1 MTPKELRNKKDKDLH
16 GFLDKWRQELA
27 GLKVQ
32 AAIGQCAKPARI
44 PMLRRNIARAKTI
57 LHEREANAGGTSE

>member
-1 MTPKELRNKKDKDLH
+1 MTPKELRSKKDKDLL
-16 GFLDKWRQELA
+16 GFLSKWQLELA

-44 PMLRRNIARAKTI
+44 PMLRRDIARVKTI
-57 LHEREANAGGTSE
+57 LHEREANAGGTNE

>member
-1 MTPKELRNKKDKDLH
+1 MTPKELRNKKDRDLQ
-16 GFLDKWRQELA
+16 GFLDKWSHELV

-44 PMLRRNIARAKTI
+44 TVLRRDIARVKTI
-57 LHEREANAGGTSE
+57 LHEREVNAGRESE